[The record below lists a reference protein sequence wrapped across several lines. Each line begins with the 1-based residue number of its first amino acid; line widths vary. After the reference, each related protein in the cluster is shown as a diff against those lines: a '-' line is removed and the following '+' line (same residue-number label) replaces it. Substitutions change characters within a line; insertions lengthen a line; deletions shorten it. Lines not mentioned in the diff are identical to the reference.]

1 MNMKKTV
8 KHEYEKNSRAWI
20 WEKIVKQN
28 YKNNEIYVYGND
40 KIKYLDIII
49 IKNNL
54 WIIIKLYK
62 SCRKLSVS

>member
-1 MNMKKTV
+1 MKKTV
-8 KHEYEKNSRAWI
+8 KHECEKNCKARI
-20 WEKIVKQN
+20 WEKIEKQK